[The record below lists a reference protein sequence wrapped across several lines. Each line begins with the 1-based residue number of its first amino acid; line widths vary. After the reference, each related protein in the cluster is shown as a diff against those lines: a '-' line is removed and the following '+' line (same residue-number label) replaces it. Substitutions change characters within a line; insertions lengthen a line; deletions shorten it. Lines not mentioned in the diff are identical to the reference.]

1 MEMANFDPHIE
12 PKPLNRELIISAR
25 ELPKPNLVQIHP
37 LGASGQMGEIQR
49 FCAYIFCQTR
59 LQVRPTDRFFYARL
73 KTRKMK
79 SCNTYLVVI
88 KLKS

>member
-49 FCAYIFCQTR
+49 FVPIFFVRLAYRLDLLIDFFTR
-59 LQVRPTDRFFYARL
+59 GSKHV
-73 KTRKMK
+73 K
-79 SCNTYLVVI
+79 
-88 KLKS
+88 